1 MAMVYVFLWTTL
13 ECSVELR
20 FKLYSLLSWVLNT
33 NGILCC
39 YIKYSQSIQIFTPT
53 KLIEYFCTVA
63 LSLESFVLLCS
74 HTICHCF
81 LLWQKMHFTRA
92 QSKADEPG
100 YHLKVFIRY
109 LFGIW
114 YVWQSKMFKQ
124 VVPPETKLEPLSWEP
139 EIHCQLLTK
148 VETMCGQVSQFQVET
163 TFLSAYGKENHCNGF
178 RIEVKI

>member
-1 MAMVYVFLWTTL
+1 MELFSIYQLIKLDIRYISKTDTALQFYTTKLTDYSVERRRLVMAMVYVFLWTTL

-74 HTICHCF
+74 HTRKCI
-81 LLWQKMHFTRA
+81 LQGPRA
-92 QSKADEPG
+92 RLMNPA
-100 YHLKVFIRY
+100 I
-109 LFGIW
+109 I
-114 YVWQSKMFKQ
+114 
-124 VVPPETKLEPLSWEP
+124 
-139 EIHCQLLTK
+139 
-148 VETMCGQVSQFQVET
+148 
-163 TFLSAYGKENHCNGF
+163 
-178 RIEVKI
+178 

>member
-1 MAMVYVFLWTTL
+1 MELFSIYQLIKLDIRYISKTDTALQFYTTKLTDYSVERWRLVMAMVYVFLWTTL

-92 QSKADEPG
+92 ESKADEPG

-109 LFGIW
+109 LFGICL
-114 YVWQSKMFKQ
+114 KILAKQ
-124 VVPPETKLEPLSWEP
+124 DV
-139 EIHCQLLTK
+139 
-148 VETMCGQVSQFQVET
+148 
-163 TFLSAYGKENHCNGF
+163 
-178 RIEVKI
+178 